1 MTQDAINADIQIGGH
16 RPSNVSAIENAK
28 HQSAFLFLFLFPH
41 SLCTSN
47 ALARASIIPKRRRKK
62 KRKNGK
68 GREKASLPRD
78 TRKHHRGEGR
88 PVPGE
93 ALRLRVLGGAWI
105 VRSNLLA
112 KDRPC

>member
-1 MTQDAINADIQIGGH
+1 MRNTSLPFYFYSYFPI
-16 RPSNVSAIENAK
+16 
-28 HQSAFLFLFLFPH
+28 LFVRVMLLLVP
-41 SLCTSN
+41 
-47 ALARASIIPKRRRKK
+47 ALSRKDEEKRKE
-62 KRKNGK
+62 KNGK